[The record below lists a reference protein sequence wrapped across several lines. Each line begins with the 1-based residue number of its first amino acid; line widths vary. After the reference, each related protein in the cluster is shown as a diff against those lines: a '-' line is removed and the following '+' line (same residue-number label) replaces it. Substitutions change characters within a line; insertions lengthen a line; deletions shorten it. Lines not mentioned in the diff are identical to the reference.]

1 MILRGN
7 VACDIAQTDLSA
19 VAKVQARLASQTI
32 QRDEPRIQSGFENSP
47 AAGFRLRSRCV
58 EPCRN
63 AAIDQPIAV
72 VSSDLNHRIVDPAL
86 LSRFR
91 VDYKHTIERRGQV
104 Q

>member
-19 VAKVQARLASQTI
+19 VAKVEARLASQTI

-47 AAGFRLRSRCV
+47 PAWFPFRSRCI

-86 LSRFR
+86 LPRFR
-91 VDYKHTIERRGQV
+91 VERKHTLNAV
-104 Q
+104 